1 MPLAI
6 ALSLILAFS
15 VLAFG
20 AVEAWASASVEVAL
34 FALLAW
40 AVWRDREALRPPV
53 RLFVPSLLVAALAIV
68 AVLQLVPLPVSWW
81 ASLGDERAAVQRE
94 AVEAERLLRSVP
106 YRTHPVTG
114 EALPEDRE
122 PILTPAPA
130 ASLPASFAPLQ
141 TGRAFVALAA
151 VLAFLFL
158 LERASSQGREPLRL
172 LALVAGILGLG
183 VGLVALIQFRPGA
196 AKVLGLRESAHAGG
210 AFGPFINENNGM
222 GFVNVAFCL
231 LYYLLYRKARNHK
244 RMTNRVGVA
253 ILAFGLAGF
262 HAALLLMRTSGAGLW
277 TALLIPV
284 AFGLQALRKR
294 PALLAATC
302 LGFAALLGSGAFVAL
317 RHHFTD
323 LHGRLGIWQNALGQD
338 HWLAGNGL
346 GAFADRFPSVMTD
359 LPTRSAVLWL
369 YPENEFFQLFFEA
382 GAAGLLVGLLALAFV
397 GLLGYHAIL
406 SGGGAF
412 LLVPALWGE
421 ALHAFTDFHFH
432 LWPVAM
438 AYLLLVAV
446 AVRAVESQSRRG
458 D

>member
-40 AVWRDREALRPPV
+40 TVWRDREALRPPV
-53 RLFVPSLLVAALAIV
+53 RLFVPSLFV
-68 AVLQLVPLPVSWW
+68 AVLAVVAAVQLVPLPVTWW
-81 ASLGDERAAVQRE
+81 ARLGDERAVIQRE
-94 AVEAERLLRSVP
+94 AVEAERLLRSAP
-106 YRTHPVTG
+106 YRTNPMTG
-114 EALPEDRE
+114 ETLPEDRE
-122 PILTPAPA
+122 PILTPAPS
-130 ASLPASFAPLQ
+130 ASRPVSFAPLQ
-141 TGRAFVALAA
+141 TGRAFVALMAA
-151 VLAFLFL
+151 LAFLFL
-158 LERASSQGREPLRL
+158 LERAASQGREPLRL
-172 LALVAGILGLG
+172 MALVAGILGLG
-183 VGLVALIQFRPGA
+183 VGLVALVQFRPGA

-231 LYYLLYRKARNHK
+231 LYYLLYRKAKNHGRFSNK
-244 RMTNRVGVA
+244 MGLWV
-253 ILAFGLAGF
+253 LALALAGF

-277 TALLIPV
+277 TALLLPV

-294 PALLAATC
+294 PALLAAAC
-302 LGFAALLGSGAFVAL
+302 LAFAAVVGAGAFVAL

-338 HWLAGNGL
+338 HYFAGNGL

-359 LPTRSAVLWL
+359 VPTRSAVLWL

-382 GAAGLLVGLLALAFV
+382 GAAGALLGLLALAFV

-432 LWPVAM
+432 LWPVVM

-446 AVRAVESQSRRG
+446 AVRAVETRSRRG